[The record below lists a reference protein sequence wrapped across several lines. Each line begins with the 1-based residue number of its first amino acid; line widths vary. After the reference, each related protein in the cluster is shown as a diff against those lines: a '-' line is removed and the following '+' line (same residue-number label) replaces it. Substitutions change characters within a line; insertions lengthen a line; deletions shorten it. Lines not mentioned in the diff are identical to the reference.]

1 MSVSVPLIGD
11 PRDQLLEALPFVHAH
26 ARDQCHRAIR
36 RVFDATA
43 EQENVQIMLNLS
55 TLSGDTLLAMM
66 ANIVRYECE
75 LLVVLT
81 GREVDSGLAGLLHNE
96 EGSATKT
103 NTAVSESSDAANA
116 NDEELFRSVSE
127 EGSVKGYDVVV
138 VLSSGIPGSAI
149 ESCDGFD
156 QSLWTRSFRSAAEHI
171 NTDGDAVDYQAIAPE
186 VCETLASDSLRDD
199 ASASVV
205 SSLTGPELG
214 TLSKAYSGST
224 MSTLTMSSFT
234 SP

>member
-1 MSVSVPLIGD
+1 M
-11 PRDQLLEALPFVHAH
+11 
-26 ARDQCHRAIR
+26 
-36 RVFDATA
+36 
-43 EQENVQIMLNLS
+43 
-55 TLSGDTLLAMM
+55 
-66 ANIVRYECE
+66 
-75 LLVVLT
+75 
-81 GREVDSGLAGLLHNE
+81 
-96 EGSATKT
+96 
-103 NTAVSESSDAANA
+103 SESSDAAHA
-116 NDEELFRSVSE
+116 NDEEHFRSVSE
-127 EGSVKGYDVVV
+127 EGSVKKTDDAVV

-149 ESCDGFD
+149 ESCGGFD
-156 QSLWTRSFRSAAEHI
+156 QSLLARSFRSAAEHI
-171 NTDGDAVDYQAIAPE
+171 NTDGDAVVYQAIAQE